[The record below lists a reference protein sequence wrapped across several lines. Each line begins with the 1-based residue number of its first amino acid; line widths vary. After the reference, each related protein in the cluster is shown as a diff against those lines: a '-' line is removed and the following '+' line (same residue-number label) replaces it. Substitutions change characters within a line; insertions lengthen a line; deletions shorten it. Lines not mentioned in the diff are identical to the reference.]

1 MLEVFEP
8 GALNYFTIFRP
19 IPLTLICIKE
29 SNLNSS
35 SSFQIHGFYA
45 LRIDRTRS
53 RFGILSRDATH
64 ASGGVIS
71 FVRQSLSYSELFT
84 SYLSLLDSY
93 SSYVP
98 VNISLNNSYSLAFLR
113 SVLSLLALL
122 RQMAEPTL
130 FFPPFF
136 PPPEIS
142 SFWGTSSAITP
153 SGNQE
158 VLSTPVGRKYSTG
171 LSLLTSFPL
180 MSLTHPPFY
189 IASLAAALSFFA
201 FPTPGRC
208 FRTWV
213 LINYQFFYLSLSPV
227 FLPTSVAI
235 PLTFRKLSGMTL
247 PPTLTLTVLLQT
259 NSCLFRF
266 LLLLLSSPLWH

>member
-35 SSFQIHGFYA
+35 SFFQIHGFYA

-53 RFGILSRDATH
+53 RSGILSRDDTH
-64 ASGGVIS
+64 ASSGVII
-71 FVRQSLSYSELFT
+71 FVRQSLSFSELFT
-84 SYLSLLDSY
+84 SYLSSLDSY
-93 SSYVP
+93 SNYVP
-98 VNISLNNSYSLAFLR
+98 VNISLNNSYSLAFLK
-113 SVLSLLALL
+113 VCAL
-122 RQMAEPTL
+122 PTCSSPTDGRTDS

-158 VLSTPVGRKYSTG
+158 VLPTPVGRKYSTG

-201 FPTPGRC
+201 LSY
-208 FRTWV
+208 TWKV
-213 LINYQFFYLSLSPV
+213 LQDLGSD
-227 FLPTSVAI
+227 
-235 PLTFRKLSGMTL
+235 
-247 PPTLTLTVLLQT
+247 
-259 NSCLFRF
+259 
-266 LLLLLSSPLWH
+266 